1 MSNITLGI
9 DVGKYELAIALR
21 KDGKFTDK
29 LVENNP
35 KGFQKILKFLEKNAP
50 EAEIY
55 LEATGRYD
63 EKVTDFLSE
72 QGFDVKV
79 INPTQIRDFARTKLT
94 RHKTD
99 KVDARIIAEYG
110 SIFGGRTYTKIKDNV
125 RELKELYRMSLS
137 LKNELVATKNHLE
150 NQNTFPK
157 FVADLWKKRAKD
169 LENDIKLVE
178 RRMKE
183 IIFADPDLK
192 LKFELLI
199 KVPGIGE
206 GTATAVLAEVTRLEN
221 FRTARELAA
230 FIGLTPKHRTSG
242 SSVRGRPRIS
252 KMGLKILRKALY
264 LPALTAMKYNPS
276 MKSFA
281 EKLRKRGKK
290 FKQIICAIMRKL
302 VHIIFGVLKCDVQ
315 KFKAED

>member
-9 DVGKYELAIALR
+9 DVGKFELAMALLKDR
-21 KDGKFTDK
+21 KFFDK
-29 LVENNP
+29 LVENNS
-35 KGFQKILKFLEKNAP
+35 KGFQKILKFLKNNAP
-50 EAEIY
+50 EAEVY
-55 LEATGRYD
+55 LEATGRYY
-63 EKVTDFLSE
+63 EKVTDFLSS

-79 INPTQIRDFARTKLT
+79 INPTQIRDFERTKLA

-110 SIFGGRTYTKIKDNV
+110 AIFGGRTYTKIKDNV
-125 RELKELYRMSLS
+125 QELQELHRMSLS
-137 LKNELVATKNHLE
+137 LKDELVSTKNHLE
-150 NQNTFPK
+150 NQDSFPK
-157 FVADLWKKRAKD
+157 IVADLWKKRASD
-169 LENDIKLVE
+169 LEKDIQFVE
-178 RRMKE
+178 QKMKE

-206 GTATAVLAEVTRLEN
+206 GTATAVFAEITKLEN

-230 FIGLTPKHRTSG
+230 FVGLTPKHRTSG

-264 LPALTAMKYNPS
+264 LPAITAIRFNPTL
-276 MKSFA
+276 KSFA
-281 EKLRKRGKK
+281 ENLRESGYEKIGPHNFRS
-290 FKQIICAIMRKL
+290 FKI
-302 VHIIFGVLKCDVQ
+302 
-315 KFKAED
+315 